1 MVVRWIF
8 DDPVTLASY
17 TVPVN
22 PNRGGTPTFNKN
34 LQFTNTAGP
43 NGNVLVFEGRDEVK
57 QMQVSGT
64 ILDQAHL
71 DTLQA
76 WAEKRYQL
84 QVTDDLGRV
93 FNIYITGFDAHSVR
107 ARSHPYQHE
116 YTLTYIIVDW

>member
-8 DDPVTLASY
+8 EDFVAPDTY

-34 LQFTNTAGP
+34 INFSNTAGP
-43 NGNVLVFEGRDEVK
+43 NGNVLAFEGRDAVQ
-57 QMQVSGT
+57 QMQVQGT
-64 ILDQAHL
+64 ILDQTHL
-71 DTLQA
+71 DTLQT

-93 FNIYITGFDAHSVR
+93 FDIYITGFDANRVR
-107 ARSHPYQHE
+107 ARSHPYKHE